1 MLAVLLAGT
10 PPALASTDTA
20 AEADLVGRV
29 NAERNTRGLPAL
41 QVRSDL
47 QAVARQQAKRMA
59 DRGRMSHNPNLGSEV
74 CCWRKVGENVGYGSD
89 TGTIHRTMMGSSHHR
104 TNILDPDFTEIGVG
118 VERRGD
124 TIWVSEVFRQPEGA
138 PQPPPPPPQPEPE
151 PEAHHEPEPPPAPRS
166 EPPPAPEPEA
176 PEPEAP
182 ESPAPEPEAPPPAA
196 ESALDPVRP
205 CQDATSVALAR
216 TLSTQTADRA
226 GEVLATLCPSEP
238 TRTVGLQR

>member
-1 MLAVLLAGT
+1 MLAVLLAGS
-10 PPALASTDTA
+10 PPALAATDTA
-20 AEADLVGRV
+20 AEADLVARV
-29 NAERNTRGLPAL
+29 NAERNARGLPAL
-41 QVRSDL
+41 QVRGDL
-47 QAVARQQAKRMA
+47 RDVARRQAVRMA

-89 TGTIHRTMMGSSHHR
+89 TGTIHRTMMGSSSHR

-151 PEAHHEPEPPPAPRS
+151 PEAHHEPAPPPAPRS

-176 PEPEAP
+176 PAPEAP
-182 ESPAPEPEAPPPAA
+182 APAA
-196 ESALDPVRP
+196 ESAPKSALDPVRP

-226 GEVLATLCPSEP
+226 REVLATLCPSEP
-238 TRTVGLQR
+238 PRTVGLQR